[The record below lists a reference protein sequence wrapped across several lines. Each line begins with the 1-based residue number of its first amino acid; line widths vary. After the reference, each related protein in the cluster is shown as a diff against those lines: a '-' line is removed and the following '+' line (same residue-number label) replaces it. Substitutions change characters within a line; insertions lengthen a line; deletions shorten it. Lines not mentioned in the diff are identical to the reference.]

1 MKLLLNNISN
11 KSMQEYKVII
21 TNNLSSR
28 IDYLLQITQ
37 KYQFIKIFVCKYDT
51 MYRVICSN
59 IDNFDEFIENF
70 NYIDITKEFL

>member
-21 TNNLSSR
+21 TNNLSDR

-37 KYQFIKIFVCKYDT
+37 KYQFIKIFVCKYDI

-70 NYIDITKEFL
+70 NYIDITEEFL